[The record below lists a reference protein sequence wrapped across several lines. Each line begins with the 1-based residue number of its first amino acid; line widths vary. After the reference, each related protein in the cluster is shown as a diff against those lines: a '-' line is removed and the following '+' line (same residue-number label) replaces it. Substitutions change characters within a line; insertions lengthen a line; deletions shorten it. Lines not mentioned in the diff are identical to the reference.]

1 MAEKTLKKQKTTS
14 KPKQL
19 ISDEERRSL
28 RTWNIRFAVL
38 LALQA
43 IAIVVIGTHQT
54 VPITT
59 QYLATNTLL
68 SEANGHQVLA
78 LATRH
83 LVDVPLSWIVAKFL
97 VVLALVYLLAAT
109 VWRKKYEAWLERGV
123 NKLRWLGFGVGGGVM
138 AVAMATLIG
147 VSDIATLWLVFGAV
161 VLVGGLAAIVELI
174 GADRR
179 LRCLAAWM
187 AGFGAI
193 LLWLLFIVSLIG
205 VFAFNGSLPTFVYY
219 IYASMFLLSGAVA
232 LATYMRV
239 TQRGRWASTVYAER
253 MFMVL
258 AFLAVTILAWQ
269 IFAGTLLG

>member
-1 MAEKTLKKQKTTS
+1 MAEKTLKKQKTTP

-19 ISDEERRSL
+19 VSDIERRSL
-28 RTWNIRFAVL
+28 RTWNLRFAVL
-38 LALQA
+38 LAVQA

-54 VPITT
+54 VPITM

-68 SEANGHQVLA
+68 SEASGHQVLA

-83 LVDVPLSWIVAKFL
+83 LFDLPLSWIVAKFL
-97 VVLALVYLLAAT
+97 LVVALVYLLAAT

-138 AVAMATLIG
+138 AYAMATLIG
-147 VSDIATLWLVFGAV
+147 VSDISTLVLIFGSV
-161 VLVGGLAAIVELI
+161 VLAGGLAAVTELI
-174 GADRR
+174 GPERR
-179 LRCLAAWM
+179 LRCLVSWM
-187 AGFGAI
+187 AGFAV
-193 LLWLLFIVSLIG
+193 LLPWLLFIASLVG
-205 VFAFNGSLPTFVYY
+205 VLAFNGSLPTFVYY
-219 IYASMFLLSGAVA
+219 IYVSMFLLSGAVG

-239 TQRGRWASTVYAER
+239 TQRGRWANSVYAER